1 MKLWD
6 WNLAVRYCKEV
17 QILKT
22 FLNVN
27 VFSWRV
33 KKKMF
38 IFLKSLRQP
47 ALACI
52 IDKVDYL
59 RWDGKLLLLIQ
70 VIPMEYVTITE
81 SDDNP
86 LKPAVSGRFF

>member
-1 MKLWD
+1 M
-6 WNLAVRYCKEV
+6 RYYAKAHF
-17 QILKT
+17 LKT

-38 IFLKSLRQP
+38 ISLKSLHP
-47 ALACI
+47 GAPACI

-59 RWDGKLLLLIQ
+59 R
-70 VIPMEYVTITE
+70 
-81 SDDNP
+81 
-86 LKPAVSGRFF
+86 